1 MCDPDPFPASRHD
14 PARPAAGL
22 VVQWCV
28 LRGLALLP
36 LATGLLHAAVTL
48 PSPGSSSVHDLAG
61 IVRSEDVAEMERLH
75 AELFARSGVA
85 LVVITVPSLDG
96 EPIEAFAH
104 RVAETWAPG
113 RRGED
118 LGIVVAL
125 AVAERRIQVA
135 TGYGVESFL
144 PDGRVGGL
152 IDRHALGPL
161 RRDDFSSGLRQLS
174 AALARASADH
184 LGIELS
190 GERGQSS
197 RSPQPFRFV
206 VLFLLLLLIGLLILI
221 VVVARALSRRG
232 PAARVRRSGWLEALD
247 LRGGS
252 GVRRPGAGGRSVGG
266 SRGGSFGGGGF
277 GGFGGGGFGGGG
289 AGRGF

>member
-1 MCDPDPFPASRHD
+1 LTHD
-14 PARPAAGL
+14 PERQAMRLDPRWRVRL
-22 VVQWCV
+22 
-28 LRGLALLP
+28 GLALLSLLP
-36 LATGLLHAAVTL
+36 GALHAAVAL
-48 PSPGSSSVHDLAG
+48 PSPESATVHDLAG
-61 IVRSEDVAEMERLH
+61 IVRSEDAAEMEQLH
-75 AELFARSGVA
+75 AELFAQCGVA

-96 EPIEAFAH
+96 EPIEVFAH

-125 AVAERRIQVA
+125 ALAERRIQVA

-144 PDGRVGGL
+144 PDGRVGRL
-152 IDRHALGPL
+152 IDRHALAPL

-174 AALARASADH
+174 AALAGASADH
-184 LGIELS
+184 FGVELS
-190 GERGQSS
+190 SGPRRPSQSK
-197 RSPQPFRFV
+197 QPTRFV
-206 VLFLLLLLIGLLILI
+206 VLFIVLLLIGSVLVI

-232 PAARVRRSGWLEALD
+232 RAARVRRSGRLEGPD
-247 LRGGS
+247 LRGGRGIRGARPS
-252 GVRRPGAGGRSVGG
+252 GHSVAG
-266 SRGGSFGGGGF
+266 SRGGGF